1 MLTIDGLKELGC
13 DTETG
18 LGRCMGN
25 EAFYL
30 RMCGMALDNPGFA
43 SLRAALGAGDLAE
56 AFEHAHALKGMLGN
70 VSLTPL
76 YEPVSELTEALR
88 EKKDMVYGPLLAKA
102 ENVLAALKAQKDS

>member
-1 MLTIDGLKELGC
+1 MITIDKLNEFGANTEEGLH
-13 DTETG
+13 
-18 LGRCMGN
+18 RCLDN

-30 RMCGMALDNPGFA
+30 RLVGMAVNDEGFEKLKNA
-43 SLRAALGAGDLAE
+43 IDAGDLDE
-56 AFEHAHALKGMLGN
+56 AFERAHALKGSIGN

-88 EKKDMVYGPLLAKA
+88 EKKDMDYGPLLAKA